1 MDNQIF
7 ENEQQTFNILEYIKE
22 NLFGLFLLTLTFF
35 IIYFVDYING
45 LNALIYSTPSPLISG
60 IASPLIAGVAS
71 PPKRKFKK
79 RI

>member
-7 ENEQQTFNILEYIKE
+7 DNEQKTFNILEYIKE

-60 IASPLIAGVAS
+60 VASPLIASLAS